1 MEDPSAMM
9 DQLRNLVAQAH
20 SAIEAA
26 GLGVERL
33 VITALIVVVGLLLV
47 RLARR
52 RMRARLR
59 QLHKDRG
66 LPFETIVAIERW
78 AVLLLWIVV
87 AIVLLNYWNVQ
98 FGSLWATLI
107 SVLGVVG
114 VGLLATWTMASN
126 MTAGTLLAI
135 TKPFELGQEIEIL
148 PEGVKGRAIDRNM
161 MFTTLREAD
170 GSTVTI
176 PNNLIFQRIVRCEGS
191 RRRRGIDDYEDP
203 ELPRPLEESDQP
215 ASGRT

>member
-1 MEDPSAMM
+1 MM
-9 DQLRNLVAQAH
+9 DQLSNLVARAH

-33 VITALIVVVGLLLV
+33 AITALIVMVGLLLV

-52 RMRARLR
+52 RIRARLR

-78 AVLLLWIVV
+78 AVLLLWVVV

-98 FGSLWATLI
+98 FGSLWTTLI

-126 MTAGTLLAI
+126 LTAGTLLAI

-161 MFTTLREAD
+161 MFTTLREAA

-191 RRRRGIDDYEDP
+191 RHHRGIDDYEDP
-203 ELPRPLEESDQP
+203 ELSSPKEESDQP
-215 ASGRT
+215 VSSRT

>member
-1 MEDPSAMM
+1 MM

-66 LPFETIVAIERW
+66 LPFETIVALERW

-176 PNNLIFQRIVRCEGS
+176 PNNLIFQRIVRCESS

-203 ELPRPLEESDQP
+203 ELPRPKEASDQP